1 MIKQTITYKNYE
13 DPPQEVTEDFYFNL
27 NKLEIMEMELD
38 WEGGLRNYIEKLTKT
53 TAGKDAYYL
62 FKWIIEKSYGIK
74 KSNNKF
80 EKEDDQ
86 GHRHWKD
93 FEDSPALSELIF
105 GFISDGNDAAKF
117 VQGLLPPGAVEEA
130 ERDAAKQK
138 AAESTTPELTTPQ
151 TTPEPPVAPVE
162 QKDETAKVYDD
173 YTTLEL
179 REMSDDDFFKLL
191 PSKETDWSKEQLLMA
206 MQRRNKG

>member
-27 NKLEIMEMELD
+27 NKIEIMEMELD
-38 WEGGLRNYIEKLTKT
+38 WEGGLKNYIEKLQKT
-53 TAGKDAYYL
+53 TAGKEAYYL

-80 EKEDDQ
+80 EKEDDA

-130 ERDAAKQK
+130 QRELAKQQT
-138 AAESTTPELTTPQ
+138 EEPSTETPAVEAPT
-151 TTPEPPVAPVE
+151 PPVAPE
-162 QKDETAKVYDD
+162 EKKDETAKRYDD

-179 REMSDDDFFKLL
+179 REMSDNDFFALL
-191 PSKETDWSKEQLLMA
+191 PSKETDWTKEQLLMA
-206 MQRRNKG
+206 MHRRNKG

>member
-27 NKLEIMEMELD
+27 NKIEIMEMELD
-38 WEGGLRNYIEKLTKT
+38 WEGGLKNYIEKLQKT
-53 TAGKDAYYL
+53 TAGKEAYYL

-74 KSNNKF
+74 KSNNRF
-80 EKEDDQ
+80 EKEDDN

-105 GFISDGNDAAKF
+105 SFISDGNDAAKF

-130 ERDAAKQK
+130 QRELAKQQTEGQNE
-138 AAESTTPELTTPQ
+138 ATPAVEASTS
-151 TTPEPPVAPVE
+151 PVAPE
-162 QKDETAKVYDD
+162 PKKDETVKTYDD

-179 REMSDDDFFKLL
+179 REMSDDEFFALL
-191 PSKETDWSKEQLLMA
+191 PSKESDWSREQLLMA
-206 MQRRNKG
+206 MHRRNKK

>member
-27 NKLEIMEMELD
+27 NKIEIMEMELD
-38 WEGGLRNYIEKLTKT
+38 WEGGLKNYIEKLQKT
-53 TAGKDAYYL
+53 TAGKEAYYL

-80 EKEDDQ
+80 EKEDDA

-130 ERDAAKQK
+130 QRELAKQQT
-138 AAESTTPELTTPQ
+138 EEPSTETPAVEAPT
-151 TTPEPPVAPVE
+151 PPVAPE
-162 QKDETAKVYDD
+162 EKKDETAKRYDD

-179 REMSDDDFFKLL
+179 REMSDDDFFALL
-191 PSKETDWSKEQLLMA
+191 PSKETDWTKEQLLMA
-206 MQRRNKG
+206 MHRRNKG

>member
-27 NKLEIMEMELD
+27 NKIEIMEMELD
-38 WEGGLRNYIEKLTKT
+38 WEGGLKNYIEKLQKT
-53 TAGKDAYYL
+53 TAGKEAYYL

-80 EKEDDQ
+80 EKEDDD

-130 ERDAAKQK
+130 QRELAKQQT
-138 AAESTTPELTTPQ
+138 EEPSTETPAVEAPT
-151 TTPEPPVAPVE
+151 PPVAPE
-162 QKDETAKVYDD
+162 EKKDETAKRYDD

-179 REMSDDDFFKLL
+179 REMSDNDFFALL
-191 PSKETDWSKEQLLMA
+191 PSKETDWTKEQLLMA
-206 MQRRNKG
+206 MHRRNKG